1 MASLL
6 LFSIILLK
14 FTAIT
19 KQNIGNANL
28 PIIVNVLLQPNAEM
42 KSINL
47 NMLNQLT
54 QMNQE
59 QITKKKLM
67 EEQVKR
73 DTEKSYKSLKG
84 K

>member
-1 MASLL
+1 
-6 LFSIILLK
+6 
-14 FTAIT
+14 
-19 KQNIGNANL
+19 
-28 PIIVNVLLQPNAEM
+28 M